1 MAERDEKGRFKP
13 KEITVSP
20 PPRYVPRMGVTKENV
35 TVRRMMIAF
44 GLIACLV
51 SGIVFGLMITQAF
64 GKEMTNPSNTTPQ
77 QEQQAQ
83 LLNTEKE
90 LVSKIIDYEI
100 KYGTGS
106 VSWGVNV
113 QFQE

>member
-1 MAERDEKGRFKP
+1 MAERDEKGRFKR

-35 TVRRMMIAF
+35 RMMIAF
-44 GLIACLV
+44 GLIVCFV
-51 SGIVFGLMITQAF
+51 SGLVFGLMITQAF